1 MPILKL
7 REKEIIV
14 TKDESQQIG
23 IALLEG
29 VGFFK
34 IGNEVINS
42 KYVIGIFESNESEPQ
57 LERLLTMPK
66 PEKRDLKRIEQILL
80 EMRKELEK
88 KGILPK

>member
-14 TKDESQQIG
+14 TKDESKQIG

-34 IGNEVINS
+34 IGSEVINS
-42 KYVIGIFESNESEPQ
+42 KYVIGIFESNEPEPQ
-57 LERLLTMPK
+57 FERLLTMPK
-66 PEKRDLKRIEQILL
+66 PEKKDLKRIKQILL
-80 EMRKELEK
+80 EMKEELKK
-88 KGILPK
+88 KGILTK